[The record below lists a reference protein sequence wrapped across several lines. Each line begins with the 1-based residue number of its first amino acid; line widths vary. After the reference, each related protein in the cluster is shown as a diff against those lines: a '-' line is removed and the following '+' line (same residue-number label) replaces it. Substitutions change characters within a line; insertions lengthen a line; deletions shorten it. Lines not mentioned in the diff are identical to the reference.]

1 MELTEKTIDSCT
13 RIRLKSGES
22 IEVHLITNDTGKQ
35 SLIFE
40 KKDSSLILGHKEI
53 IDFINLFTEFLNEM

>member
-1 MELTEKTIDSCT
+1 LELTEKTIDSCT